1 MITTKFNIMKRF
13 SLILRV
19 SVIAAMM
26 AICCACTDKDEDN
39 DKGKYPWSPN
49 DKEEIRD
56 DSQNPDD
63 KE

>member
-1 MITTKFNIMKRF
+1 MKRF
-13 SLILRV
+13 SLILKV

-26 AICCACTDKDEDN
+26 AICCACTDKEEDN